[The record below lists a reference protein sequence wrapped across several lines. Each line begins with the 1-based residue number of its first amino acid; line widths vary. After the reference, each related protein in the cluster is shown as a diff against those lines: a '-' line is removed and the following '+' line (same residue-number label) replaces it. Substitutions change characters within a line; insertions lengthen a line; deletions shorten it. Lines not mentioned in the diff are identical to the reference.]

1 MQKKMHSTVS
11 VWSILSLS
19 FHGNL
24 HDILNY
30 PFVIYISWQSWVIS
44 TRLRLC
50 CAFRQDDFPINFR
63 QNVDDR
69 TFSNFELEKG
79 EIKVGHEIY
88 KKNIL
93 TFKKKRSQ
101 FSKWSA
107 IDIFDFFSHVKR
119 RIFKF

>member
-1 MQKKMHSTVS
+1 M
-11 VWSILSLS
+11 
-19 FHGNL
+19 
-24 HDILNY
+24 
-30 PFVIYISWQSWVIS
+30 IS

-88 KKNIL
+88 KKNIP
-93 TFKKKRSQ
+93 TFKKKNGLNFQNDRRST
-101 FSKWSA
+101 FSN
-107 IDIFDFFSHVKR
+107 FFEC
-119 RIFKF
+119 